1 MSTVQLQHNITSGLG
16 ILWEAL
22 LFKVFINVLYKY
34 VGGGEFLCPS
44 RCGKTGTSLD
54 WKNSQPSGEIKYK
67 HQWQTCQAGSKKNT
81 LGTTS
86 WEGVTVCKGPLPPK

>member
-1 MSTVQLQHNITSGLG
+1 MSTVQLQHNIASGLG

-44 RCGKTGTSLD
+44 LYGKTGTSLD
-54 WKNSQPSGEIKYK
+54 WKNSQSSGEIKYK
-67 HQWQTCQAGSKKNT
+67 HQWQTCQAGSKKKKKT
-81 LGTTS
+81 HLGPRV
-86 WEGVTVCKGPLPPK
+86 GKR